1 MKNSLRC
8 LCLLPA
14 FIAADAWS
22 AEVEVVTNRAL
33 PKFDG
38 EQEVNVITVEY
49 GPGESSPSH
58 RHNAHTFVYVLEGSV
73 IMQVAGAEPV
83 TLHVGDEYYESPED
97 VHILSKNASDT
108 DPAKF
113 LVFFIKP
120 PGVPS
125 TVAP

>member
-1 MKNSLRC
+1 MKNALLC
-8 LCLLPA
+8 LCFLA
-14 FIAADAWS
+14 AVIAADAWP
-22 AEVEVVTNRAL
+22 AAVEAVTSRVL
-33 PKFDG
+33 PKFNG
-38 EQEVNVITVEY
+38 QQEVNVITVEY
-49 GPGESSPSH
+49 RPGEASPSH
-58 RHNAHTFVYVLEGSV
+58 RHNAHTFVYVLEGAV

-83 TLHVGDEYYESPED
+83 TLHVGDEYYERPED